1 VVMSNMDEFAQKL
14 KSIADQSKLREL
26 AAVFEHSRSFID
38 SNWEKLL
45 KQYPNC
51 WIAVYKE
58 QVLAT
63 DKDLQNLVG
72 IIRKT
77 GIRLEHV
84 AVELLTSEKPPIL
97 L

>member
-1 VVMSNMDEFAQKL
+1 MVTDSSDEFVQKL
-14 KSIADQSKLREL
+14 KSLADQSKLGKS
-26 AAVFEHSRSFID
+26 AAVFERSRSFID
-38 SNWEKLL
+38 SNWEELL
-45 KQYPNC
+45 KQSPDC
-51 WIAVYKE
+51 WVAVYKE

-72 IIRKT
+72 IIRKS

-84 AVELLTSEKPPIL
+84 AVELLTSEKNPIL